1 MEIRCLKVNDL
12 AIRRQRFCFKRFVV
26 AVIISCCLT
35 FLSKRALFQQLET
48 LDSTEFRKF
57 IFMKTHK
64 CGTSTIENIIFR
76 FALKNELNIVLPEE
90 GSYLSRTELFDHN
103 SLNDTKWKDLNFD
116 IFALHNR
123 WNKKEVLEL
132 LREDV
137 PAFTVIREPVEVFES
152 LFHYLDPQLK
162 NFYGVQDIHDM
173 IRAIRNATLSDVVE
187 KRWLGSIGRNQ
198 IAWDLGI
205 SPDIFDNENAITEE
219 IQRLDHEFHL
229 VMIANRMDESL
240 ILMKQLLNWPLQN
253 VVHLD
258 LNRRKPEKSSKL
270 SVAERKVLEKWLAA
284 DVQIFQY
291 FSRRFDEKVAEF
303 NWKYS
308 TLPTGLSDV
317 DSAIKRQTQL
327 LEEANKQLYDRCVL
341 SEVGNEELVSK
352 YKTYNDNIMGYS
364 INEEQEDCALY
375 VMSERSFL
383 STFRDL
389 LLSKLT
395 TPSSLLTWFGSLK

>member
-1 MEIRCLKVNDL
+1 MESRCLNLHDL
-12 AIRRQRFCFKRFVV
+12 AIRRNRWCFKRFIV
-26 AVIISCCLT
+26 AVMISCCLA
-35 FLSKRALFQQLET
+35 FLSKRAMFQQLET
-48 LDSTEFRKF
+48 VDSPEFRKF

-76 FALKNELNIVLPEE
+76 FALKNDLNIVLPEK
-90 GSYLSRTELFDHN
+90 GNYLSADELFDHN
-103 SLNDTKWKDLNFD
+103 SLNTTKWKDLNFD
-116 IFALHNR
+116 IFSLHNR

-137 PAFTVIREPVEVFES
+137 PTFTVIREPVEVFES

-162 NFYGVQDIHDM
+162 NFYGVRDIHDM
-173 IRAIRNATLSDVVE
+173 IRAIKNATLSDVV
-187 KRWLGSIGRNQ
+187 KRRFMRRIGRNQ

-205 SPDIFDNENAITEE
+205 SPDIFDNQTAITEE
-219 IQRLDHEFHL
+219 IERLDHEFHL

-240 ILMKQLLNWPLQN
+240 ILLKQLLNWPLQN

-258 LNRRKPEKSSKL
+258 LNRRKREKSSKL
-270 SVAERKVLEKWLAA
+270 RAAEKKVLEKWLAA

-308 TLPTGLSDV
+308 TSPAGSSDA
-317 DSAIKRQTQL
+317 DSTITRQTRL
-327 LEEANKQLYDRCVL
+327 LEEANRQLYDRCVI
-341 SEVGNEELVSK
+341 SEVGNEKLGRK
-352 YKTYNDNIMGYS
+352 YKTYNDNVMGYS
-364 INEEQEDCALY
+364 INEKQKDCASY

-383 STFRDL
+383 DTFREL
-389 LLSKLT
+389 LLSKVT
-395 TPSSLLTWFGSLK
+395 NTSSLFNWF

>member
-1 MEIRCLKVNDL
+1 MESSWLNFHDL
-12 AIRRQRFCFKRFVV
+12 AIRRNRCCFKRFVM
-26 AVIISCCLT
+26 AAIIGCCLT
-35 FLSKRALFQQLET
+35 FLSRHVMVQQLET
-48 LDSTEFRKF
+48 LESTEFRKF

-64 CGTSTIENIIFR
+64 CGTSTVENIIFR

-90 GSYLSRTELFDHN
+90 GSYLSRDELFDHN
-103 SLNDTKWKDLNFD
+103 SLNTTKWKDLNFD

-123 WNKKEVLEL
+123 WNKIEVLEL

-137 PAFTVIREPVEVFES
+137 PTFTIIREPVEVFES
-152 LFHYLDPQLK
+152 LFHYLDPKLK

-173 IRAIRNATLSDVVE
+173 VRTIKNATLSDVVE
-187 KRWLGSIGRNQ
+187 KRYLRHIGRNQ

-205 SPDIFDNENAITEE
+205 SPDIFDNETAITEE
-219 IQRLDHEFHL
+219 IERLDHEFHL

-240 ILMKQLLNWPLQN
+240 ILLKQLLNWPLQN

-270 SVAERKVLEKWLAA
+270 SAAEKKVLEKWLAA

-308 TLPTGLSDV
+308 TSPAGRLDV

-327 LEEANKQLYDRCVL
+327 LEEANSQLYDRCVI

-364 INEEQEDCALY
+364 INEEQEDCGLY

-389 LLSKLT
+389 LLSKIT
-395 TPSSLLTWFGSLK
+395 TTSSVFKWF